1 MKNYKR
7 LFSALT
13 VALTMVGAIT
23 LAGCDS
29 VLDEEIVSGITA
41 DAQYT
46 TRDGIASA
54 INAAYQPLRD
64 FYGDE
69 HGGNLTQY
77 GTDET
82 TSAGHGGNRFMNFYD
97 AGLNADAGAFSN
109 IWSNFY
115 QAINTCNVVVGRT
128 DAIEGMSASE
138 KSAVI
143 AEARFLR
150 AHYYF
155 YLVQFF
161 GDVHLS
167 LEETIGVEV
176 DATRDAASEVYNAV
190 IADLEFAVANLPS
203 TQEQY
208 GRATKPAAEHMLAQA
223 LLTRG
228 YQSFG
233 AADDFAQAA
242 SLAESVINN
251 YGFALLEDYGE
262 VFNHDA
268 EAHSEIV
275 WSVQYSQNQ
284 LVNGEGNR
292 THLYFR
298 PWYEN
303 INRGVQR
310 TGDPGYGR
318 PWIRFRITTW
328 ALENFRPLDVDSRYN
343 KIFQTEW
350 YYNQLG
356 ADRGLLPEGA
366 SVGDL
371 AIITPAGDLTPEE
384 EQALRDQNAP
394 GLEVVDW
401 YLRDGRYINMFPSLM
416 KHDDFKRGDNINE
429 TRGSRDF
436 IVYRLAETHLLAAEA
451 HLQNGNTAAA
461 ADHLNVVRRRA
472 AWPGMEAQMEIGAGD
487 VTLDFILD
495 ERTRELYGEYKRWLD
510 LKRTGKLLERVRA
523 LNPDASGIADHHV
536 LRPIPTNQI
545 LRTSGGYGQNPG
557 Y

>member
-1 MKNYKR
+1 MR
-7 LFSALT
+7 TISSLILVSFLSL
-13 VALTMVGAIT
+13 AIG
-23 LAGCDS
+23 GCDS
-29 VLDEEIVSGITA
+29 ILDEEVVSGITA
-41 DAQYT
+41 DSQYNT
-46 TRDGIASA
+46 QSGIASA
-54 INAAYQPLRD
+54 LNAAYQPLRD

-69 HGGNLTQY
+69 VGGSLTQY

-82 TSAGHGGNRFMNFYD
+82 TNAGHGGLRYLNFYD
-97 AGLNADAGAFSN
+97 AGLNASAGAFSN

-115 QAINTCNVVVGRT
+115 QAINIANVVVDRT
-128 DAIEGMSASE
+128 DAVSDMSATE
-138 KSAVI
+138 KSIAI

-161 GDVHLS
+161 GDVHLT

-176 DATRDAASEVYNAV
+176 EATRTPVSEIYAAIVS
-190 IADLEFAVANLPS
+190 DLEFAATNLPS
-203 TQEQY
+203 TQEDY
-208 GRATKPAAEHMLAQA
+208 GRVTKPAAEHMLALV

-233 AADDFAQAA
+233 SSDDFAQAA
-242 SLAESVINN
+242 SLAEGVINN
-251 YGFALLEDYGE
+251 YSFALLDNYGE

-268 EAHSEIV
+268 EMHSEVI

-303 INRGVQR
+303 INPGVQR

-328 ALENFRPLDVDSRYN
+328 ALENFRPLDVDSRYSE
-343 KIFQTEW
+343 IFQTEW

-356 ADRGLLPEGA
+356 ADRGLLPEGTT
-366 SVGDL
+366 VGDL
-371 AIITPAGDLTPEE
+371 AIITPPGDLTPDE
-384 EQALRDQNAP
+384 EQALRDQNPP

-401 YLRDGRYINMFPSLM
+401 YNREGRYINMFPSLK

-436 IVYRLAETHLLAAEA
+436 MVYRLAETYLLAAEA
-451 HLQNGNTAAA
+451 QLQNGNAGAAA
-461 ADHLNVVRRRA
+461 EHLNMVRRRA
-472 AWPGMEAQMEIGAGD
+472 AFPGMEAQMEITSAD
-487 VTLDFILD
+487 VTIDFILD

-510 LKRTGKLLERVRA
+510 LKRTDKLLERVRA
-523 LNPDASGIADHHV
+523 HNPEATGIAEHHM

-545 LRTSGGYGQNPG
+545 LRTAGGYGQNPN

>member
-1 MKNYKR
+1 MPKSG
-7 LFSALT
+7 LVLT
-13 VALTMVGAIT
+13 LLVVTSLG
-23 LAGCDS
+23 LASCDS
-29 VLDEEIVSGITA
+29 ILDEEIVSGITA
-41 DAQYT
+41 DAHYNT
-46 TRDGIASA
+46 PDGLRSA
-54 INAAYQPLRD
+54 VNAAYEPLRD
-64 FYGDE
+64 FFGDE
-69 HGGNLTQY
+69 QGGNLTQY
-77 GTDET
+77 GTDEST
-82 TSAGHGGNRFMNFYD
+82 NAGHGSFRSMNFYD
-97 AGLNADAGAFSN
+97 AGLNANLSTFSD

-115 QAINTCNVVVGRT
+115 QAINTCNVVVGRVADVKGLS
-128 DAIEGMSASE
+128 DAERSAM
-138 KSAVI
+138 A

-155 YLVQFF
+155 YLVRFF
-161 GDVHLS
+161 GDVHLT

-176 DATRDAASEVYNAV
+176 EARRDPASDVYAAIIE
-190 IADLEFAVANLPS
+190 DLEFAIANLPVS
-203 TQEQY
+203 QAEY
-208 GRATKPAAEHMLAQA
+208 GRATKPAAEHLLALV

-228 YQSFG
+228 YAPFAG
-233 AADDFAQAA
+233 ANDFARAA
-242 SLAESVINN
+242 SLAEGVVNN
-251 YGFALLEDYGE
+251 YGFSLVPDYAE

-268 EAHSEIV
+268 ELSSEVI

-292 THLYFR
+292 SHLYFR

-318 PWIRFRITTW
+318 PWIRFRVTVW
-328 ALENFRPLDVDSRYN
+328 ALENFRPLDVDSRYG

-356 ADRGLLPEGA
+356 ADRGLLPPGA

-371 AIITPAGDLTPEE
+371 AIITPAGDLTPAE
-384 EQALRDQNAP
+384 EQALIDNGPP
-394 GLEVVDW
+394 GLVVVDW
-401 YLRDGRYINMFPSLM
+401 YRRDGAFINMFPSLK

-436 IVYRLAETHLLAAEA
+436 IVFRLAETHLLAAEA
-451 HLQNGNTAAA
+451 YLQSGNAAKA
-461 ADHLNVVRRRA
+461 AEHLNVVRRRA
-472 AWPGMEAQMEIGAGD
+472 AWPGMEAQMEVSAGD

-510 LKRTGKLLERVRA
+510 LKRTGKLMERVRA
-523 LNPDASGIADHHV
+523 HNPEATGLAAHHL

>member
-1 MKNYKR
+1 MNKFGF
-7 LFSALT
+7 LTLLVVAVLT
-13 VALTMVGAIT
+13 VTA
-23 LAGCDS
+23 CDS
-29 VLDEEIVSGITA
+29 VIDEEIVSGITA

-46 TRDGIASA
+46 TRAGIESA
-54 INAAYQPLRD
+54 LNAAYQPLRD

-69 HGGNLTQY
+69 IGGALTQY
-77 GTDET
+77 GTDEST
-82 TSAGHGGNRFMNFYD
+82 NAGHGGLRYLNFYD
-97 AGLNADAGAFSN
+97 SGLNADAGAFSN

-115 QAINTCNVVVGRT
+115 QAINTSNVVIGRT
-128 DAIEGMSASE
+128 GSIEEISPAE
-138 KSAVI
+138 QNAFI

-161 GDVHLS
+161 GDVHLT
-167 LEETIGVEV
+167 LEETIGVEI
-176 DATRDAASEVYNAV
+176 DANRTASSEVYSTI
-190 IADLEFAVANLPS
+190 IADLEFAVDNLPGV
-203 TQEQY
+203 QDDY
-208 GRATKPAAEHMLAQA
+208 GRVTKPAAEHMLALV

-228 YQSFG
+228 YQPFG
-233 AADDFAQAA
+233 ASDDFSRAA
-242 SLAESVINN
+242 TLAENVVNN
-251 YGFALLEDYGE
+251 YGFALLDNYGE

-268 EAHSEIV
+268 EIHSEII

-303 INRGVQR
+303 INPGVQR

-318 PWIRFRITTW
+318 PWIRYRVTTW
-328 ALENFRPLDVDSRYN
+328 TLENFRPLDVDSRYSE
-343 KIFQTEW
+343 IFQTEW
-350 YYNQLG
+350 FYNQLG
-356 ADRGLLPEGA
+356 ADRGLLPAGA
-366 SVGDL
+366 VVGDL
-371 AIITPAGDLTPEE
+371 AIVTPAGDLTPEE
-384 EQALRDQNAP
+384 EQALIDAGPP
-394 GLEVVDW
+394 GLIVVDW
-401 YLRDGRYINMFPSLM
+401 YRRDGSFINMFPSLK

-451 HLQNGNTAAA
+451 YLQSGNTGSAAE
-461 ADHLNVVRRRA
+461 HLNMVRRRA
-472 AWPGMEAQMEIGAGD
+472 AFDGMEAQMEITAGD

-510 LKRTGKLLERVRA
+510 LKRTDKLLERVR
-523 LNPDASGIADHHV
+523 LHNPEATGLAEHHL

-545 LRTSGGYGQNPG
+545 LRTSGGYGQNPN

>member
-1 MKNYKR
+1 MSKSR
-7 LFSALT
+7 LILTLIIGVSAM
-13 VALTMVGAIT
+13 AF
-23 LAGCDS
+23 AGCDN
-29 VLDEEIVSGITA
+29 VLDENIVSGITA

-46 TRDGIASA
+46 SRSGIQSA
-54 INAAYQPLRD
+54 VNAAYEPLRD

-69 HGGNLTQY
+69 QGGNLTQY
-77 GTDET
+77 GTDEST
-82 TSAGHGGNRFMNFYD
+82 NAGHGSYRFMNFYD
-97 AGLNADAGAFSN
+97 AGLNADTDAFSD

-115 QAINTCNVVVGRT
+115 RAINIANVVIGRT
-128 DAIEGMSASE
+128 DAIDEMSATE
-138 KSAVI
+138 KSSTI

-155 YLVQFF
+155 YLVQYF
-161 GDVHLS
+161 GDVHLT

-176 DATRDAASEVYNAV
+176 EARRDPASEVYDT
-190 IADLEFAVANLPS
+190 IISDLEFAIANLPS
-203 TQEQY
+203 TQSDY
-208 GRATKPAAEHMLAQA
+208 GRVTKPAAEHMLAQV

-233 AADDFAQAA
+233 ASDDFSRAA
-242 SLAESVINN
+242 TLAEGVINN
-251 YGFALLEDYGE
+251 YGFALVDDYGE

-268 EAHSEIV
+268 EQNSEVV

-303 INRGVQR
+303 INGGVQR

-356 ADRGLLPEGA
+356 ADRGLLPEGTQ
-366 SVGDL
+366 VGDL

-384 EQALRDQNAP
+384 EQALRDQNPP

-401 YLRDGRYINMFPSLM
+401 YRRDGSYINMFPSLM

-436 IVYRLAETHLLAAEA
+436 MVYRLAETHLLAAEA
-451 HLQNGNTAAA
+451 YLQSGDAAKA

-472 AWPGMEAQMEIGAGD
+472 AWPGQEAAIEISAGD
-487 VTLDFILD
+487 VDIDFILD
-495 ERTRELYGEYKRWLD
+495 ERTRELYGEYKRWID
-510 LKRTGKLLERVRA
+510 LKRTGKLIERVKA
-523 LNPDASGIADHHV
+523 YNPEAAGIDQHHL

-545 LRTSGGYGQNPG
+545 LRSSGGYGQNPG

>member
-1 MKNYKR
+1 MYKI
-7 LFSALT
+7 SSIAV
-13 VALTMVGAIT
+13 VAFLLLSVA
-23 LAGCDS
+23 ACDS

-41 DAQYT
+41 DSQYNS
-46 TRDGIASA
+46 RAGIQSA
-54 INAAYQPLRD
+54 LNAAYEPLRD

-69 HGGNLTQY
+69 VGGSLTQY

-82 TSAGHGGNRFMNFYD
+82 TNAGHGGLRYLNFYD
-97 AGLNADAGAFSN
+97 SGLNASSGAFSN
-109 IWSNFY
+109 VWSNFY
-115 QAINTCNVVVGRT
+115 QAINTANVVIART
-128 DAIEGMSASE
+128 DAVEEMSASE
-138 KSAVI
+138 KSI
-143 AEARFLR
+143 AIGEARFLR

-161 GDVHLS
+161 GDIHLT
-167 LEETIGVEV
+167 LDETVGVEV
-176 DATRDAASEVYNAV
+176 EANRTSESEVYNA
-190 IADLEFAVANLPS
+190 IISDLEFATANLPS

-208 GRATKPAAEHMLAQA
+208 GRINKAGSEHMLALV

-228 YQSFG
+228 YKSFG
-233 AADDFAQAA
+233 ASDDFSRAA
-242 SLAESVINN
+242 TLAENVVNN
-251 YGFALLEDYGE
+251 YGFSLLDDYAE

-268 EAHSEIV
+268 EVHSEII
-275 WSVQYSQNQ
+275 WSVQYSANQ

-303 INRGVQR
+303 INPGVQR

-343 KIFQTEW
+343 SIFQTEW

-371 AIITPAGDLTPEE
+371 AIITPDGDLTPEE
-384 EQALRDQNAP
+384 EQTLRDQNSP
-394 GLEVVDW
+394 NLEVVDW
-401 YLRDGRYINMFPSLM
+401 YNRDGRYINMFPSLK

-451 HLQNGNTAAA
+451 QLQSGNAAAA
-461 ADHLNVVRRRA
+461 ADHLNIVRRRA
-472 AWPGMEAQMEIGAGD
+472 AWPGMESQMEIAAGD

-510 LKRTGKLLERVRA
+510 LKRTNKLLERVRA
-523 LNPDASGIADHHV
+523 HNPEAAAGIADHHM

-545 LRTSGGYGQNPG
+545 LRTSGGYGQNPN